1 MSIRLGLLSGCTT
14 RSQLCGNRHDMSQL
28 AAASAACS
36 LTSCAPSAAR
46 VVANFLIAHFIDPPS
61 LPRSRAPASLP
72 PRESKAPWCMVLA
85 HKWAA
90 KASCS
95 LKSNSRSR
103 PQCPCPPGWRSPGS
117 AWVSCQLAHTR
128 FLRHDADPPSRR
140 RSLAEILAISLTAP
154 VLQAAHSKWFSRS
167 ASVSTS
173 SSEEKSR
180 KCLGRCT
187 SW

>member
-1 MSIRLGLLSGCTT
+1 MLVKLTGHVMYMYMAQAIRLGLLSGRTT
-14 RSQLCGNRHDMSQL
+14 RSQLCGARHDMSQL

-36 LTSCAPSAAR
+36 LTSCAPSTAR

-95 LKSNSRSR
+95 LKK
-103 PQCPCPPGWRSPGS
+103 Q
-117 AWVSCQLAHTR
+117 
-128 FLRHDADPPSRR
+128 
-140 RSLAEILAISLTAP
+140 
-154 VLQAAHSKWFSRS
+154 FSQS
-167 ASVSTS
+167 ASVSTPS
-173 SSEEKSR
+173 SVEKSR
-180 KCLGRCT
+180 KCLGQLPACSYQVPAAWR
-187 SW
+187 